1 MVFILIVGIT
11 TLLLFLPLDILSFFA
26 SLIQLVFDIMKELKS
41 MIRCKTGVEI
51 GANGVS
57 SIYIGKNN
65 YRIISNQVAPSK
77 FESCIL
83 L

>member
-11 TLLLFLPLDILSFFA
+11 TLLLFLPLDILSFFV
-26 SLIQLVFDIMKELKS
+26 SLIQLVFDIMKEIKS
-41 MIRCKTGVEI
+41 MKRYKTGVEI

-57 SIYIGKNN
+57 SIYIGKNI
-65 YRIISNQVAPSK
+65 YRIISNQVAPSR
-77 FESCIL
+77 FESCAL